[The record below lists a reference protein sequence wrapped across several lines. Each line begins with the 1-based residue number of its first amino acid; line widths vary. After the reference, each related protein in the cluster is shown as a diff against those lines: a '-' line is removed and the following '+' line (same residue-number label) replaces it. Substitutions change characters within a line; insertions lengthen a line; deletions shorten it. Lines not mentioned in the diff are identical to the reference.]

1 MLAVFRKD
9 LRLFLRDRS
18 ALLFSL
24 LMPIFV
30 ITVIAEGLFHGDG
43 GKLLIPVVNERRPG
57 GRNVQK
63 LLAEHAVVREMSR
76 EEAERL
82 VRDKH
87 DAPAAIVFPAK
98 LSKQY
103 LQGHSSEILL
113 LTDPASGSD
122 LQAVKVLLLLMDKE
136 AAALADPFAE
146 EKITLTEQNLTGKR
160 LAVTVFEQRVPGFA
174 LMFVLLAV
182 VFGTS
187 MSMHDERDWGTL
199 ARLLVA
205 PGGFTRILLGK
216 LAARFVVGVIQM
228 LLLLAWGHFVFGVS
242 LGSSPIAFVLLTMAA
257 VFAVVAAGMLVAGL
271 ARSREQTLRLGLSM
285 VMALSALGGCWWP
298 QSVQPDWMNRV
309 SPVVF
314 TTWAMRG
321 LNDLILRE
329 RGLDAVALPIG
340 VLIVYGA
347 VTMALGLRLF
357 RMRFSAAGRRR
368 LARHRSPAPGGE
380 PGWWGFRFSCKPSN
394 RW

>member
-18 ALLFSL
+18 ALVFSL

-43 GKLLIPVVNERRPG
+43 GPKLLIPVVNEDG
-57 GRNVQK
+57 GPVAGTFQK
-63 LLAEHAVVREMSR
+63 LLAEHADVREMSR

-103 LQGHSSEILL
+103 LQGRSSEILL

-146 EKITLTEQNLTGKR
+146 EKITLTEQNLTGNR

-271 ARSREQTLRLGLSM
+271 ARSREQTLPLGLSM

-357 RMRFSAAGRRR
+357 RMRFSAR
-368 LARHRSPAPGGE
+368 
-380 PGWWGFRFSCKPSN
+380 
-394 RW
+394 

>member
-9 LRLFLRDRS
+9 LRIFFRDRW
-18 ALLFSL
+18 ALVFSVA
-24 LMPIFV
+24 MPIIV
-30 ITVIAEGLFHGDG
+30 ITVIAQALLGRQGPGLVVPLVDEDG
-43 GKLLIPVVNERRPG
+43 GPVASVFAKLLG
-57 GRNVQK
+57 
-63 LLAEHAVVREMSR
+63 EHADVHVVSR
-76 EEAERL
+76 AEAENL
-82 VRDKH
+82 VAKANR
-87 DAPAAIVFPAK
+87 AAAAIVFPPH

-103 LQGHSSEILL
+103 LQGRSSEILL
-113 LTDPASGSD
+113 LTDPAAGSD

-146 EKITLTEQNLTGKR
+146 EKITLKEQNLTGNR

-216 LAARFVVGVIQM
+216 LAARFVVGVMQM
-228 LLLLAWGHFVFGVS
+228 LVLLAWGHFVFGVS

-271 ARSREQTLRLGLSM
+271 ARSREQTLPLGLSM
-285 VMALSALGGCWWP
+285 VMALSALGGLWWP
-298 QSVQPDWMNRV
+298 QSMQPDWMNRV
-309 SPVVF
+309 SPAVF

-329 RGLDAVALPIG
+329 RGLDAVALPVV

-347 VTMALGLRLF
+347 ATMALGLRLF
-357 RMRFSAAGRRR
+357 RMRFSAR
-368 LARHRSPAPGGE
+368 
-380 PGWWGFRFSCKPSN
+380 
-394 RW
+394 